1 MTPHTKNI
9 LVAIDGSQN
18 SNRAFNQAVQ
28 IAQRCKANLYLTRV
42 VEDYYLNED
51 DGILQMVNYED
62 DPEVIEARDDLN
74 QKFMMTVYPITDT
87 FLRIGDPKKI
97 IANYLVRGL
106 KIDLLI
112 IGKFGKDN
120 NRQRKLGN
128 LAEFLKMNTS
138 CEVLIIN

>member
-28 IAQRCKANLYLTRV
+28 IAKRCKANLYLTRV

-62 DPEVIEARDDLN
+62 DPEVIAARDDLN

-97 IANYLVRGL
+97 IADYLVRGL
-106 KIDLLI
+106 KIDLLV
-112 IGKFGKDN
+112 IGKFGKNN
-120 NRQRKLGN
+120 NRHTSLGRI
-128 LAEFLKMNTS
+128 ARFLKANVS
-138 CEVLIIN
+138 CQVLIVE